1 MGAAGVLVGARITAI
16 DALWTDAYRDDA
28 GYYFDFV
35 RKLVQGR
42 GPIVGDGPPT
52 SGVQVL
58 WALVLVP
65 LHALGGDTALEQGAR
80 WLGLL
85 LLGSAGLLFARTL
98 RREGLGSTLSAL
110 GGLWLVSDPLLV
122 TEAQNG
128 QESGLCALA
137 CVALLALRN
146 AARAPFAAVCVL
158 ATLARAELL
167 LLAVALAALRGEAP
181 WRRALGPSLAL
192 LTWCVVNLL
201 LAGRPVS
208 DAGWP
213 MAWLAH
219 AQFLATEPGLAEWLR
234 QLWHW
239 SRPVAF
245 GGPFAAAGIVGQGAL
260 LAIAWLVPLPRA
272 VLLAAL
278 AVLIAGA
285 AAGVDDVLVAGAAL
299 CVALLV
305 GTPATTATPATRR
318 TARALVFAGL
328 AIVALHVAVRWS
340 PREYYWVPLAVLASF
355 GLAHAFDRVT
365 RSSARFALA
374 VLAVICV
381 ARDHATPPRR
391 FAWQDVLVFAAER
404 VRELVPERARIGA
417 FNAGILAWRSGCRIV
432 NLDGVVN
439 GDAFAA
445 MRERQLGRHLREQ
458 GIDWLLLDPLEL
470 ETGGALHARGAFFGE
485 ADAPRFELVLAARFI
500 DATLDDAARGLWRGE
515 LMLLG
520 RRSRTDAL
528 PPPHFAVRALRPDG
542 GRDIEWRG
550 ALGAALVMQHGEGA
564 RRVLVAASGN
574 CLVAVRLPAAGGSGP
589 VRLFELADGAEGAL
603 PPAPLLEYE

>member
-1 MGAAGVLVGARITAI
+1 MGVAGVLVGARITAI

-35 RKLVQGR
+35 RKLAQGR

-58 WALVLVP
+58 WALLLVP
-65 LHALGGDTALEQGAR
+65 LHALGGDAALEQGAR

-98 RREGLGSTLSAL
+98 RREGLGLTLSAL
-110 GGLWLVSDPLLV
+110 AGLWLVSDPLLV

-137 CVALLALRN
+137 CVALLALRG
-146 AARAPFAAVCVL
+146 AALAPFAGVCVV

-167 LLAVALAALRGEAP
+167 LLAVALAAVRGEAP
-181 WRRALGPSLAL
+181 WRRALGPFFAL
-192 LTWCVVNLL
+192 LTWCAVNLL
-201 LAGRPVS
+201 LAGRPFS

-219 AQFLATEPGLAEWLR
+219 AQFLATEPSFTDWLR

-245 GGPFAAAGIVGQGAL
+245 GGPFAAAGVVGQGAL
-260 LAIAWLVPLPRA
+260 LAIAWLAPVPRP
-272 VLLAAL
+272 VLLTAL
-278 AVLIAGA
+278 IVLIAGA
-285 AAGVDDVLVAGAAL
+285 ACGIDDVLVVGAAP

-305 GTPATTATPATRR
+305 GTTASHATRR

-355 GLAHAFDRVT
+355 GLAHAFDRVSRT
-365 RSSARFALA
+365 SARLALT
-374 VLAVICV
+374 VLAVTFV

-404 VRELVPERARIGA
+404 VPELVPERARIGA
-417 FNAGILAWRSGCRIV
+417 FNAGILAWRSGRRIV

-445 MRERQLGRHLREQ
+445 MRERHLGRHLREQ

-485 ADAPRFELVLAARFI
+485 ADAPQFELVVAARFI
-500 DATLDDAARGLWRGE
+500 DATLGDAERGLWRGE
-515 LMLLG
+515 LVLLG
-520 RRSRTDAL
+520 RRSRTEDL
-528 PPPHFAVRALRPDG
+528 PPPHFAVLAQRPDG
-542 GRDIEWRG
+542 GRDIVWRG
-550 ALGAALVMQHGEGA
+550 AFGAALVMQHGDGS

-574 CLVAVRLPAAGGSGP
+574 CLVHVRLPAAGGSGP
-589 VRLFELADGAEGAL
+589 VRLLELAEGADGA
-603 PPAPLLEYE
+603 PPSAPLLEYE